1 MTRKEI
7 INKVMEL
14 GLTYNNAK
22 KAVDIFPSKVSEGLQ
37 KGQKVKIAGFG
48 TFYVKNKKARQGI
61 NPKTGVKI
69 QISAKKYPAFKASP
83 SLREKVNKYIKS
95 EPC

>member
-7 INKVMEL
+7 INKVMGL
-14 GLTYNNAK
+14 GLTYNSAK
-22 KAVDIFPSKVSEGLQ
+22 KAVDIFIAKISDGLQ

-48 TFYVKNKKARQGI
+48 TFYVKNKKARLGI

-69 QISAKKYPAFKASP
+69 EISLKKYPAFKASP
-83 SLREKVNKYIKS
+83 ELRKKVNI
-95 EPC
+95 